1 MFADLVLRTAYLI
14 AMAVAPGAVTPDP
27 WVEGMGPLH
36 VALAAAALLLPPIG
50 MALLARRIGSTI
62 AKAAAIGLPVALVVA
77 VVCTALAS
85 HDEPLARA
93 VAPVALVTWIA
104 LALVGATTAEQ
115 VLGQSRFKQS
125 RTAGSVLVLAG
136 GLLLNKGQAER
147 LKSPENLWTEALRAE
162 PQHERA
168 LAALT
173 REAFLTRDFETVAR
187 IAGKCLAT
195 SPTHCGCLTLASR
208 AALERGAVSD
218 AEATARSALEKCPE
232 DPRGGVALAEAL
244 VKRGAGEEAIVVA
257 TAATGKNPNSG
268 RAALAL
274 GLALHATG
282 NAAGA
287 LEAAKRA
294 IALGEARDG
303 RVLAGALSILAGD
316 LDGAKGFLEPAKA
329 ASPNDAD
336 VLYNLA
342 LVADKKGD
350 FNGARQGYLAALK
363 AKPSLADARYNLMLL
378 TERFKIAAESKHHAQ
393 KFVQDFPKD
402 PRAPG
407 VAARLGGAG
416 P

>member
-1 MFADLVLRTAYLI
+1 MFADLILRSAYLVAFAI
-14 AMAVAPGAVTPDP
+14 APSAVTPDP
-27 WVEGMGPLH
+27 WVEGMGAVD
-36 VALAAAALLLPPIG
+36 VALCAAVLLTPPLA
-50 MALLARRIGSTI
+50 MALLARRFGTPI
-62 AKAAAIGLPVALVVA
+62 AKAAAIGLPIALAVA
-77 VVCTALAS
+77 VLSAALAS
-85 HDEPLARA
+85 PDEPLARA

-115 VLGQSRFKQS
+115 VLGHVRFKQS
-125 RTAGSVLVLAG
+125 RTLGSVLVLAA
-136 GLLLNKGQAER
+136 GLLLNKGQNDR
-147 LKSPENLWTEALRAE
+147 LKSLDNLWSEALRVE
-162 PQHERA
+162 PRHERA

-173 REAFLTRDFETVAR
+173 REAFRTRDFEAIGR
-187 IAGKCLAT
+187 IAGKCLGVA
-195 SPTHCGCLTLASR
+195 PAHCGCLSLASR
-208 AALERGAVSD
+208 AALERGAVAD
-218 AEATARSALEKCPE
+218 AEATARSAVEKCPE

-244 VKRGAGEEAIVVA
+244 VKRGAGEEALVMA
-257 TAATGKNPNSG
+257 TAASGKDPNSG

-274 GLALHATG
+274 GLSLHATG
-282 NAAGA
+282 NAGGA

-342 LVADKKGD
+342 LVADKQGD

-363 AKPSLADARYNLMLL
+363 AKPTLADARYNLMLL
-378 TERFKIAAESKHHAQ
+378 TERFKIAAESQHHAQ

-402 PRAPG
+402 PRTSG
-407 VAARLGGAG
+407 VASRLGAAG
-416 P
+416 R